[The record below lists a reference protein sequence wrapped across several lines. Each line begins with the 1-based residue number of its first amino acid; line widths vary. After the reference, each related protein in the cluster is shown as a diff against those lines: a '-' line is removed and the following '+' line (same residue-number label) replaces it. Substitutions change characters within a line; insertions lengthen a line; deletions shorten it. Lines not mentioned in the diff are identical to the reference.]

1 MGSFSLLAWLAEP
14 AHTPT
19 VDGAGRS
26 STDLVCVVV
35 ELELKAKERHKRREL
50 TAAASPF
57 SPRDNGPRGG
67 LRQKVVARSP
77 GTRVFV
83 FRLRGRHGRA
93 PPVPALG
100 GRPRRRLPGRAGPP
114 QAQRVR
120 PARRRRR
127 DPWQL
132 RVRRSA
138 QRAQPPTP
146 LARSHPAAPLARR
159 PPPRPSIA
167 EC

>member
-1 MGSFSLLAWLAEP
+1 MSLGSFTLLACLVGCVSR
-14 AHTPT
+14 HTPT

-35 ELELKAKERHKRREL
+35 ELELKAKERHKRRQL
-50 TAAASPF
+50 TAAASP
-57 SPRDNGPRGG
+57 SSREKGSAGCVKRL
-67 LRQKVVARSP
+67 LRALLER
-77 GTRVFV
+77 V

-120 PARRRRR
+120 PARRRRG